1 MPSGD
6 VTEVM
11 KKVAEVAAEPF
22 HSGKLENFHI
32 VEHPAG
38 HMVLKKLIANDEQRT
53 KDGKEGMCQA
63 LYLALYLFKKYKQIH
78 DFLPFHFNL
87 PEKM

>member
-1 MPSGD
+1 MKVLAIYKNLTFSRPGD

-11 KKVAEVAAEPF
+11 RRVAEVAAEPF
-22 HSGKLENFHI
+22 HSGNLENFHI

-53 KDGKEGMCQA
+53 KDGKEGMSDVI
-63 LYLALYLFKKYKQIH
+63 LILFKYG
-78 DFLPFHFNL
+78 P
-87 PEKM
+87 